1 VRQPDSIDLEI
12 LAKQASRELADAAA
26 DEIVRWAVRT
36 FSDRVCVTSSMTDT
50 VIIDLASRVKP
61 GIDVIFL
68 DTGYHFAETLRTR
81 DAAATIY
88 PVNLI
93 NVTPSRTVEE
103 QERDLG
109 PRLYG
114 RNPDLCCY
122 LRKVVPLE
130 RALELYDAWITGLRG
145 EETTSRRDSHAV
157 EWDSGRKM
165 VKVNPIVAWSQDD
178 VDAYIEAY
186 GVLVNRLVFEGYPS
200 IGCATCTVRA
210 APGAGPRSGRW
221 PGTSKTECG
230 IHKLSARSPASA
242 HRTALTPRPRFMP
255 GVPSAAHGSR
265 SGLLSITADDRV
277 RCLQRCRRF

>member
-1 VRQPDSIDLEI
+1 VRRSLADPDGVGNRAAESARAVHSPAIDLKV
-12 LAKQASRELADAAA
+12 LAKQARRELADAAA

-68 DTGYHFAETLRTR
+68 DTGYHFAETLGTR

-130 RALELYDAWITGLRG
+130 RALEPYDAWITGLRR
-145 EETTSRRDSHAV
+145 EETTSRRDSHDRGV
-157 EWDSGRKM
+157 GFTPEDGQGQPDRGLVTGRRGRLHRS
-165 VKVNPIVAWSQDD
+165 VRRAGESACLRGLPINWLRD
-178 VDAYIEAY
+178 VH
-186 GVLVNRLVFEGYPS
+186 
-200 IGCATCTVRA
+200 
-210 APGAGPRSGRW
+210 GAGCDGRRSAQR
-221 PGTSKTECG
+221 
-230 IHKLSARSPASA
+230 
-242 HRTALTPRPRFMP
+242 AL
-255 GVPSAAHGSR
+255 AWY
-265 SGLLSITADDRV
+265 
-277 RCLQRCRRF
+277 

>member
-1 VRQPDSIDLEI
+1 VRQPNSIDLEV

-36 FSDRVCVTSSMTDT
+36 FSHRVCVTSSMTDT

-68 DTGYHFAETLRTR
+68 DTGYHFAETLGTR
-81 DAAATIY
+81 DAAAIIY

-122 LRKVVPLE
+122 LRKVVPLD
-130 RALELYDAWITGLRG
+130 RALEPYDAWITGLRR
-145 EETTSRRDSHAV
+145 EETPSRRDSYAV
-157 EWDSGRKM
+157 EWDSRRKM
-165 VKVNPIVAWSQDD
+165 VKVNPIVAWSQDE

-186 GVLVNRLVFEGYPS
+186 GVLVNPLVFEGYPS

-230 IHKLSARSPASA
+230 IHILSVRSA
-242 HRTALTPRPRFMP
+242 HRLVPAPRLRSLPGLPSTAC
-255 GVPSAAHGSR
+255 GSH
-265 SGLLSITADDRV
+265 SGLLSITGGAGAP
-277 RCLQRCRRF
+277 LQGF